1 MSWNN
6 GTGSSRPASRIARGS
21 KRLKGSD
28 HKVRSRLSLA
38 LSEQVAQAPGRIWQ
52 TDELGQDRTG
62 TNAEPKCS
70 NKKLQKAEKR
80 REEKGPFVVPR
91 GVDGVRGQ
99 VCLPMRGEAGRRRRA
114 GRSADPLLPG
124 LKHVVLHV
132 RPRSEDARVP
142 NDDLQGLTAQ
152 PLLILQSCTD
162 NCRMSLSRS
171 APSTIALK
179 VFCEAK
185 QLSRSSAARYGH
197 RLGRRSISQPSRR
210 VSQ

>member
-80 REEKGPFVVPR
+80 REEK
-91 GVDGVRGQ
+91 
-99 VCLPMRGEAGRRRRA
+99 RRA
-114 GRSADPLLPG
+114 LLLCLAALMAFEARSAFP
-124 LKHVVLHV
+124 
-132 RPRSEDARVP
+132 
-142 NDDLQGLTAQ
+142 
-152 PLLILQSCTD
+152 
-162 NCRMSLSRS
+162 
-171 APSTIALK
+171 
-179 VFCEAK
+179 CEAR
-185 QLSRSSAARYGH
+185 QGGGGAQGGAQTLCCLA
-197 RLGRRSISQPSRR
+197 
-210 VSQ
+210 